1 MSCVSR
7 ALPDLTARRRKIR
20 AILSKVDVHDAAAYR
35 ASMVPTGSGGI
46 AAFTASRR
54 DRIRAVTPCRCAVYA
69 SKKRVE
75 DPPGGFRFL
84 SPRRKEQ
91 RDGCEQYG
99 NVHKKTRSS
108 GESFP
113 YGRNPLF
120 RRGNRCIDQISPV
133 TSRNTGRS
141 ARWVLGLCSESI
153 SRPSG
158 VRKSMPWPP
167 WSRKRGGS
175 CRKGPTM
182 SPLSDAARP
191 WA

>member
-1 MSCVSR
+1 MAQFVR
-7 ALPDLTARRRKIR
+7 PPLTARVRYRRGPGESQRSLRRGATINGAMPPPCPHADVR
-20 AILSKVDVHDAAAYR
+20 CMLQRNGSK
-35 ASMVPTGSGGI
+35 T
-46 AAFTASRR
+46 
-54 DRIRAVTPCRCAVYA
+54 
-69 SKKRVE
+69 
-75 DPPGGFRFL
+75 PGGFRFL

-175 CRKGPTM
+175 CRKGP
-182 SPLSDAARP
+182 LSDAARP